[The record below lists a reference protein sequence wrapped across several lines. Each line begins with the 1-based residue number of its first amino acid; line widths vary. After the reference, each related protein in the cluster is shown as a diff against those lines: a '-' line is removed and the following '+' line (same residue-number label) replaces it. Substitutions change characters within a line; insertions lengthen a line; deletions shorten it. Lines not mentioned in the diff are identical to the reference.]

1 MKLVLHKR
9 NYALVGLVYLFV
21 LAGCASEEI
30 RTQRKLYDE
39 AFSNSI
45 LYNTEMLL
53 ELQGKKYRAGEI
65 VLKFH
70 LTYDGQVTNMKV
82 IKDNGGDGLAL
93 VCQKAVFM
101 LAPYPR
107 WPEEQIHETNAN
119 YRVVTYKFKYD

>member
-1 MKLVLHKR
+1 MKPEFHKHY
-9 NYALVGLVYLFV
+9 YALAGLVYLLV

-39 AFSNSI
+39 AFRNSV

-53 ELQGKKYRAGEI
+53 QLQGKKYRPGKI

-82 IKDNGGDGLAL
+82 VKDNGGDGLAL
-93 VCQKAVFM
+93 VCQRAVFM
-101 LAPYPR
+101 LAPYPH
-107 WPEEQIHETNAN
+107 WPEERIHETNAN
-119 YRVVTYKFKYD
+119 YRVVTYIFNYD